1 MTDHALYKLIFKRKE
16 LEEQPRTFINR
27 IKIMLVNRK
36 LKKYVH
42 NFAKTQTQKV
52 YDKTRDMCEEI
63 IKANF

>member
-1 MTDHALYKLIFKRKE
+1 MIDHALYKLIFKRKE
-16 LEEQPRTFINR
+16 LEEQPRTLINR

-42 NFAKTQTQKV
+42 NFAKTQTQRV
-52 YDKTRDMCEEI
+52 YDKTREMCEEI

>member
-1 MTDHALYKLIFKRKE
+1 
-16 LEEQPRTFINR
+16 
-27 IKIMLVNRK
+27 MLVNRK

-52 YDKTRDMCEEI
+52 YEKTKEMCEEI

>member
-1 MTDHALYKLIFKRKE
+1 
-16 LEEQPRTFINR
+16 
-27 IKIMLVNRK
+27 MLVNRQ

-52 YDKTRDMCEEI
+52 YDKTKEMCEEI